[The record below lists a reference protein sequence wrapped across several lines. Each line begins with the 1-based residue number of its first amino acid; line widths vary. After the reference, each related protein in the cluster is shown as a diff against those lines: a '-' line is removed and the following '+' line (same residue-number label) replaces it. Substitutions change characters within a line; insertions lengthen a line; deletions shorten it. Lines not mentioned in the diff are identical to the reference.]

1 MDLIS
6 QAKVTPL
13 ALPIWRCHRAGY
25 PADSAGGSLR
35 ISGRFHKATDTSPAH
50 ETWPAL
56 YSACSAAIALGEV
69 VRNIQDDFSNRLVDL
84 HMSKM
89 DARFS
94 RVLIAHDQTH
104 HQPQYM
110 PGLNFDQVCRTFD
123 YQITQEF
130 ARMSR
135 EIAEAILVPSCTR
148 FPEGNLVIFTDRLD
162 ASSTITVVDTIDLS
176 LVKWRV
182 PDPPLD

>member
-1 MDLIS
+1 M
-6 QAKVTPL
+6 TPL

-94 RVLIAHDQTH
+94 GCSSPMIKRITN
-104 HQPQYM
+104 
-110 PGLNFDQVCRTFD
+110 LNTCLDSISTRC
-123 YQITQEF
+123 
-130 ARMSR
+130 
-135 EIAEAILVPSCTR
+135 AEP
-148 FPEGNLVIFTDRLD
+148 
-162 ASSTITVVDTIDLS
+162 STIRLRRNLLACPGKS
-176 LVKWRV
+176 LRQSLYHHARASRKETWSSSPIASMPIHDHGR
-182 PDPPLD
+182 